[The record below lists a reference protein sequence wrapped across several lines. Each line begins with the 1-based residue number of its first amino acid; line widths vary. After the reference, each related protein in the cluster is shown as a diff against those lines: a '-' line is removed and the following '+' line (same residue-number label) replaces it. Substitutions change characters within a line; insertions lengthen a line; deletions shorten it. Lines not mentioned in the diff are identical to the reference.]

1 MRLFRPDSS
10 APSQWIPPASEESAG
25 PVRSAWRMLLR
36 WRWFVAGIITLA
48 FALGQ
53 LLESLLLPDY
63 RGVPRLILDVVG
75 WGLLGGVAVWI
86 SLTWAS
92 RQERRYQ
99 TQVEASLIAQ
109 QTLNGQLRRAN
120 DHLALLG
127 EINRQIASAAN
138 LDEILDRTLSFP
150 RQLVDAQA
158 SALLLI
164 DAGHPIVARSEGA
177 PVEQIGQWRQAFGV
191 PAAVT
196 NPSIHQLTQP
206 IDPKG
211 ETGVC
216 LLVPLQDRETLV
228 GWIELYLRR
237 AQPLPDDERV
247 LLETIGFQVAQAI
260 LSARRRTAE
269 ERAIFALESAIMEER
284 ARIARD
290 IHDGLAQTM
299 AFRRMRVD
307 LWLDWLESEP
317 ERLRGEM
324 VALKEA
330 LREQIAD
337 LRRAI
342 FALRPIQF
350 DQLGFVGG
358 LHRYIE
364 EFAEQQG
371 WMVEIDLGKAPPSLS
386 PTVEAIAFRIIQ
398 EALTNVAKHARADT
412 VSIAMHSMDGGIQI
426 SVCDN
431 GIGFEPG
438 RQSEAAAGRLGLRQM
453 RERLASV
460 RGQLTILAQPGAGTE
475 VRAWLPLN
483 QTESEE
489 RDGSGTTAAG

>member
-1 MRLFRPDSS
+1 
-10 APSQWIPPASEESAG
+10 
-25 PVRSAWRMLLR
+25 MLLR

-63 RGVPRLILDVVG
+63 QGVPRLILDVVG
-75 WGLLGGVAVWI
+75 WGLLGGLAVWI

-99 TQVEASLIAQ
+99 AELETSLAAQ
-109 QTLNGQLRRAN
+109 QALNGQLRRAN

-127 EINRQIASAAN
+127 KINRQIASAAT

-158 SALLLI
+158 SALLLL
-164 DAGHPIVARSEGA
+164 DAGHPLVTRSEGV

-196 NPSIHQLTQP
+196 QPTIRQLTQP

-211 ETGVC
+211 ETGAC
-216 LLVPLQDRETLV
+216 LLLPLQDREILV

-237 AQPLPDDERV
+237 ALPLPDDERV

-269 ERAIFALESAIMEER
+269 ERAIYALESAIMEER

-317 ERLRGEM
+317 DRLRGEL
-324 VALKEA
+324 VALKDA

-350 DQLGFVGG
+350 DRLGFVGG

-364 EFAEQQG
+364 EFGEQQG
-371 WMVEIDLGKAPPSLS
+371 WIVEIDLSHIPPALS
-386 PTVEAIAFRIIQ
+386 STVEAIAFRVIQ

-412 VSIAMHSMDGGIQI
+412 VSISMQSVDGGIQI
-426 SVCDN
+426 WVRDN

-438 RQSEAAAGRLGLRQM
+438 RQIDAVAGRLGLRQM

-475 VRAWLPLN
+475 IRAWLPLHP
-483 QTESEE
+483 TESE
-489 RDGSGTTAAG
+489 DAHGTGTTAAG